1 MPGPAQALVSV
12 STIGT
17 RPELDDEALAGAV
30 QRELGAWF
38 GAGDVASW
46 QLLRVYRVPFAQPN
60 QVRQLHALDFIKR
73 DKAVCHLHHTA
84 KNNMSLVN
92 K

>member
-1 MPGPAQALVSV
+1 MSV

-38 GAGDVASW
+38 GAGEAASW
-46 QLLRVYRVPFAQPN
+46 QLLRVYRIPFAQPN
-60 QVRQLHALDFIKR
+60 QVRQLHALN
-73 DKAVCHLHHTA
+73 TS
-84 KNNMSLVN
+84 SLIRQSATFTIWR
-92 K
+92 KTTCPL